1 MIQLDIVF
9 GAPVRYIQSMA
20 EEIKRLFTVNEA
32 CTYLSISRMS
42 LYRMMERKEIAPVK
56 IGNRTLF
63 DRKDLDELIERAKK

>member
-1 MIQLDIVF
+1 
-9 GAPVRYIQSMA
+9 MA
-20 EEIKRLFTVNEA
+20 EEVKRLFTVSQA

-56 IGNRTLF
+56 IGGRTLF